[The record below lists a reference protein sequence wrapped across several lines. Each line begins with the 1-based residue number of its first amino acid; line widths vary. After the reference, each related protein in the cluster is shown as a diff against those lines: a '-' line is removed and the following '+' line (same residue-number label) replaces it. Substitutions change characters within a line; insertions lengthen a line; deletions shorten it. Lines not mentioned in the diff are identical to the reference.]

1 MLLWVVL
8 DIMEILGGVPSNYIY
23 SGSNPP
29 SCTHLPLSCWS
40 QHWYQLRFAFSQNV
54 ALAKVVYIMTRW
66 AYRLYA
72 RFRYPLI
79 SPMI

>member
-1 MLLWVVL
+1 MPLWVVL

-23 SGSNPP
+23 SGSI
-29 SCTHLPLSCWS
+29 LPVALIYLLSCWS

-54 ALAKVVYIMTRW
+54 ALTKVVYVMTRW
-66 AYRLYA
+66 AYHLYT